1 MEEYRRIRAALVGH
15 SDQVFDVLARQLAYL
30 GSKAEWSV
38 DDNLDTTENLV
49 RLAEEIGLHPAGD
62 QDASAVEF
70 YRAASDYLGMGSAE

>member
-1 MEEYRRIRAALVGH
+1 MEEYRRIRAALVDH